1 MTDQPNAET
10 IELLRAQGYEITVP
24 DPSTLRRRQ
33 QRDPG
38 QRAIA
43 VISRSGRAY
52 RQDDGRTYGEVDPPE
67 QRQADAGAWR
77 VNAAVREHCEP
88 LTVAVR
94 GTVKRIYEV
103 RDWHPDGPKWNADL
117 GQELTND
124 DLDRDYPDFPYR
136 VGDKCLTRVGG
147 AYRPEFY

>member
-1 MTDQPNAET
+1 MTQDPLTDA
-10 IELLRAQGYEITVP
+10 IELLRAEGYEITRP

-43 VISRSGRAY
+43 VISRSGRTY
-52 RQDDGRTYGEVDPPE
+52 RQDDGRTYGEVTPPK
-67 QRQADAGAWR
+67 QKQADAGAWR
-77 VNAAVREHCEP
+77 VNARVREHCEP
-88 LTVAVR
+88 LTVAVA

-103 RDWHPDGPKWNADL
+103 HAWKPHGAKWTADL
-117 GQELTND
+117 GDEMTNE
-124 DLDRDYPDFPYR
+124 DLDRNYPDYPYR
-136 VGDKCLTRVGG
+136 LGDDCPTRQGG